1 MRAGDEDEDDEEEE
15 VAPAGVEEE
24 EERVDC
30 GGGWDMGDGTTV
42 I

>member
-1 MRAGDEDEDDEEEE
+1 MRAGDEDEDDDEEE
-15 VAPAGVEEE
+15 VAPTGVEEE

-30 GGGWDMGDGTTV
+30 GGGWDIGDGATV